1 MPLSAAKLS
10 VRCFLRPAMPAGE
23 SSVQRS
29 SWPGKP
35 TCVATSGYSVIQRR
49 QSASRKPRNFSAASD
64 CAFESRCCESFAWAR
79 ESSGKARVAPAIA
92 RATNMSIRIITV
104 SSRRRASRACRSRL
118 LRCGREF
125 PFAFAREH
133 HDQARG
139 FRRIH
144 RSVVDKDGVGGA
156 HQRRHF
162 AFAVAFVAF
171 ANFFEHLC
179 ERQILALFLV
189 LFPAPLRA
197 NFRRRLKKYFQLGIR
212 KNNSA
217 NVAPFHHNAAASPGA
232 LLLRNKHGAH
242 RRDSGQ
248 TRGRLRNLWRANL
261 LCDFCAIQEDA
272 IFYSD
277 VFLLRG
283 WRAKL
288 DVRFVCELCQLR
300 FVIDWNSALQ
310 RFERQRAIHR
320 AAVEI
325 EIAKRPGD
333 KTRYATFA
341 GTGGAVDRDGEFGHG
356 LIGRF

>member
-1 MPLSAAKLS
+1 MPLSAARLS
-10 VRCFLRPAMPAGE
+10 VRCFFRPAMPAGE

-29 SWPGKP
+29 SCPGKP

-64 CAFESRCCESFAWAR
+64 CAFESGCCESFAWAR

-125 PFAFAREH
+125 PFAFARKH

-139 FRRIH
+139 FCRIH
-144 RSVVDKDGVGGA
+144 RSVVDEDGIGGA
-156 HQRRHF
+156 HQRRNF

-179 ERQILALFLV
+179 EGQILAFFLV
-189 LFPAPLRA
+189 LFPAALRA
-197 NFRRRLKKYFQLGIR
+197 NFRRRLKKYFQLR
-212 KNNSA
+212 VRENHST
-217 NVAPFHHNAAASPGA
+217 NVAPFHHHAAACTRA
-232 LLLRNKHGAH
+232 LLLCDKDSAH
-242 RRDSGQ
+242 RSDSSQ
-248 TRGRLRNLWRANL
+248 ARGRLRYLWRANFFG
-261 LCDFCAIQEDA
+261 DFPAIEENA
-272 IFYSD
+272 IFYAGL
-277 VFLLRG
+277 FLLRS

-288 DVRFVCELCQLR
+288 DMGFVRESCQLR
-300 FVIDWNSALQ
+300 FVIEWNSALQ
-310 RFERQRAIHR
+310 RFQRKRAIHS

-325 EIAKRPGD
+325 EIAKRSGD

-341 GTGGAVDRDGEFGHG
+341 GTGGTVDGDGEFGHG
-356 LIGRF
+356 LIG

>member
-10 VRCFLRPAMPAGE
+10 TKCFLRLAMPAGE

-49 QSASRKPRNFSAASD
+49 QSSSRKLRNFSAALV
-64 CAFESRCCESFAWAR
+64 CAFESGCCESFAWAR

-92 RATNMSIRIITV
+92 RASNMSIRIITV
-104 SSRRRASRACRSRL
+104 SSRRRASRACQSRL

-125 PFAFAREH
+125 PFAFARKH

-139 FRRIH
+139 FCRIH
-144 RSVVDKDGVGGA
+144 RSVVDEDGIGGA

-162 AFAVAFVAF
+162 AFAVALVAL
-171 ANFFEHLC
+171 ANFFKHLR
-179 ERQILALFLV
+179 ERQILTLFLV

-197 NFRRRLKKYFQLGIR
+197 NFGRRLKKYFQLR
-212 KNNSA
+212 VRENHST
-217 NVAPFHHNAAASPGA
+217 NVAPFHHDAAACTRA
-232 LLLRNKHGAH
+232 LLLRNKHSAH
-242 RRDSGQ
+242 WSDGGQ
-248 TRGRLRNLWRANL
+248 AGGRLRYLGRANFFG
-261 LCDFCAIQEDA
+261 DFPAIEENA
-272 IFYSD
+272 IFYAGF
-277 VFLLRG
+277 FLLRS

-288 DVRFVCELCQLR
+288 DMGFVRELCQLR
-300 FVIDWNSALQ
+300 FVIEWNSALQ
-310 RFERQRAIHR
+310 RFQRKRAIHR

-333 KTRYATFA
+333 ETRYAAFA
-341 GTGGAVDRDGEFGHG
+341 GAGGAVDGDGEFGHG
-356 LIGRF
+356 LIG

>member
-23 SSVQRS
+23 SSAQRS

-35 TCVATSGYSVIQRR
+35 TCVATSGYSVLQRR

-64 CAFESRCCESFAWAR
+64 CAFESGCCESFAWAR

-92 RATNMSIRIITV
+92 RASNMSIRIITV

-118 LRCGREF
+118 LRCGREL
-125 PFAFAREH
+125 PFAFARKH

-144 RSVVDKDGVGGA
+144 RSVVDEDGIGGA
-156 HQRRHF
+156 NQRRHF
-162 AFAVAFVAF
+162 AFAVALVAF

-179 ERQILALFLV
+179 EGQILAFFLV

-212 KNNSA
+212 KNNST
-217 NVAPFHHNAAASPGA
+217 NVAPFHHHAAACSRA
-232 LLLRNKHGAH
+232 LLLRDKHRADRSDG
-242 RRDSGQ
+242 GQ
-248 TRGRLRNLWRANL
+248 TRGRLRYLWRAN
-261 LCDFCAIQEDA
+261 FFRGFPAIKKNA
-272 IFYSD
+272 IFYASF
-277 VFLLRG
+277 FLLRS

-288 DVRFVCELCQLR
+288 D
-300 FVIDWNSALQ
+300 
-310 RFERQRAIHR
+310 
-320 AAVEI
+320 
-325 EIAKRPGD
+325 
-333 KTRYATFA
+333 
-341 GTGGAVDRDGEFGHG
+341 
-356 LIGRF
+356 